1 MAASHLWQISVR
13 TSVEAEEAIAAL
25 FERLFARSPSIYID
39 AETQATDVSIFCPQR
54 PKRAAQLRSGLE
66 QIQAFGLNISP
77 GKIITRKVRRED
89 WAESWKKHFKPL
101 EISHALL
108 VKPSWSRR
116 RPRAGQAVVV
126 LDPGLSFGTGQHP
139 TTAFCLEQLV
149 AHRQAGQPQS
159 FLDIGTG
166 SGILAIAA
174 AKSGYSPIQA
184 FDFDPAA
191 IRTARANATL
201 NNVLKHVRIFRRDL
215 TRLPLR
221 SVMKF
226 DVICANL
233 IDDLLIAQSKRIMNR
248 LQPDGT
254 LVVAGILQVQFDRIR
269 LAFADAGLRL
279 VATRVKRE
287 WQSGAFAAKR

>member
-1 MAASHLWQISVR
+1 
-13 TSVEAEEAIAAL
+13 
-25 FERLFARSPSIYID
+25 
-39 AETQATDVSIFCPQR
+39 
-54 PKRAAQLRSGLE
+54 LRSGLE
-66 QIQAFGLNISP
+66 QIQACGLNIRP

-101 EISHALL
+101 KIGRALL

-149 AHRQAGQPQS
+149 AHRQAGQLQS

-166 SGILAIAA
+166 SGILAIGA
-174 AKSGYSPIQA
+174 AKLGYSPVHA
-184 FDFDPAA
+184 FDLDPTSVRIAK
-191 IRTARANATL
+191 ANATH
-201 NNVLKHVRIFRRDL
+201 NDVLKHVRIFRRDL

-221 SVMKF
+221 SVTKF

-233 IDDLLIAQSKRIMNR
+233 VDDLLIAQSKRIVNR
-248 LQPDGT
+248 LQPDGI
-254 LVVAGILQVQFDRIR
+254 LVVAGILQAQFERVR
-269 LAFADAGLRL
+269 LVYADAGLRL
-279 VATRVKRE
+279 VATRVKQE
-287 WQSGAFAAKR
+287 WQSGTFATNQ